1 MLKSRLHRLARDPG
15 ARGAFFLIGG
25 TAFHFL
31 YGSFRLFTGIFY
43 RTYRIDVTAFFYL
56 SLAVSRLFLLRA
68 YRESREEDETLACR
82 LAGRVLFFTVAIML
96 LLIAE
101 TLMTGARVHY
111 PFPALLVSGGYAV
124 TSAGLAI
131 AELLY
136 LRRLKSP
143 LLSASRAVGLAS
155 ALFSAFVFLSDV
167 LLSVALLPPV
177 MTDALGLTMGALT
190 LLFVLFLAVGLS
202 RNPKSDA

>member
-1 MLKSRLHRLARDPG
+1 MLKSRLNHLARNPG
-15 ARGAFFLIGG
+15 ARGSFFLIGG

-31 YGSFRLFTGIFY
+31 YGSFRLFVCVLSVES
-43 RTYRIDVTAFFYL
+43 RVDVAAFFYL
-56 SLAVSRLFLLRA
+56 SLSLSRLFLLRA
-68 YRESREEDETLACR
+68 HRKSREEDETLACR

-124 TSAGLAI
+124 TSSGLAI

-136 LRRLKSP
+136 LKRLKSP

-190 LLFVLFLAVGLS
+190 LLFVIFLAVGLS

>member
-1 MLKSRLHRLARDPG
+1 MLKSRLHRLVRDPG

-25 TAFHFL
+25 TTFHFL

-43 RTYRIDVTAFFYL
+43 RSYRIDVTAFFYL

-68 YRESREEDETLACR
+68 YRESKEEDETLACR

-136 LRRLKSP
+136 LKRLKSP
-143 LLSASRAVGLAS
+143 LLSASGQLGSHLRFFLPLCFHRTFYFRLRA
-155 ALFSAFVFLSDV
+155 F
-167 LLSVALLPPV
+167 PP
-177 MTDALGLTMGALT
+177 
-190 LLFVLFLAVGLS
+190 
-202 RNPKSDA
+202 P